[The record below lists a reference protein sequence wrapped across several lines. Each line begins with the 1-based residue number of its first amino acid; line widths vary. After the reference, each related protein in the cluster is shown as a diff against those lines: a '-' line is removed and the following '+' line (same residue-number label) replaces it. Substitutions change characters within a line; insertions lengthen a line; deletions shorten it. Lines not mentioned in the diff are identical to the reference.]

1 MPSVAAV
8 IGNYNGA
15 RVLRE
20 CVASLRAQTL
30 APAEIVV
37 VDGASLDESVA
48 IAHELGVRVIETENR
63 GLGHLYNL
71 GARSTDADYVLL
83 VNNDVALDGRCV
95 ELLAQALEQ
104 DRSRFAADPRQLDG
118 TGRETIHART
128 VLHRGRLLG
137 APIPGL
143 TIHPLVEAHEIVPTL
158 TANAG
163 AMLVRRSLL
172 LELGGFDERFF
183 MDYEDLDL
191 CWRAWLRGWASV
203 YVPQAFLR
211 HEVGVATAS
220 APEAS
225 PRRLASAHANILRF
239 ALKCLPPGP
248 AARVVLGE
256 LLRLPRHPRPVG
268 AALVRTARGL
278 PGILRERR
286 QLQPGSDL
294 LARLLLQGR
303 ER

>member
-1 MPSVAAV
+1 MTRIAV
-8 IGNYNGA
+8 VVGNYNGA
-15 RVLRE
+15 SVLRE
-20 CVASLRAQTL
+20 CVVSLRAQTF

-37 VDGASLDESVA
+37 VDGASLDGSVA
-48 IAHELGVRVIETENR
+48 IAQELGVRVIETENR

-71 GARSTDADYVLL
+71 GARSTEADYVLL
-83 VNNDVALDGRCV
+83 VNNDVSLDSRCV

-104 DRSRFAADPRQLDG
+104 DQTRFAADPRQLDWA
-118 TGRETIHART
+118 GRETIHART
-128 VLHRGRLLG
+128 VLRRGGLLG

-143 TIHPLVEAHEIVPTL
+143 TIDAVVEADEIVPTL

-183 MDYEDLDL
+183 MDFEDLDL

-220 APEAS
+220 SPEAS

-268 AALVRTARGL
+268 AALARTARSL
-278 PGILRERR
+278 PALARERR
-286 QLQPGSDL
+286 RLRPDPGL
-294 LARLLLQGR
+294 LARLFDLA
-303 ER
+303 